1 MGKPPAFQF
10 YASDFDMDTASWTC
24 TQVGIYIRLLMYEWV
39 NGSIPSR
46 VSDLARIARIDVRN
60 MQRLWPAVLAKKF
73 VPLTNTA
80 GTEMLI
86 NPRLERERE
95 KQQNYRKSQEE
106 SGRRGGIITQEKRRN
121 MPSEPSSKPSSENKA
136 LQSSSSN
143 NTIPYSEIVSYLNL
157 KTGKSFKHT
166 TKETQRFIKARF
178 KSGFTVEDFFTV
190 IDNQSGKWL
199 SKPDMIDYLRPET
212 LFGTK
217 FESYLQTKPA
227 EPEVKYEYLGMPG

>member
-1 MGKPPAFQF
+1 MGKPPAFQLYAADF
-10 YASDFDMDTASWTC
+10 YMDTAHWTPEE
-24 TQVGIYIRLLMYEWV
+24 VGVYFRLLMFEWV
-39 NGSIPSR
+39 NKTIPNNTR
-46 VSDLARIARIDVRN
+46 QMARISG
-60 MQRLWPAVLAKKF
+60 LSPKKF
-73 VPLTNTA
+73 TKTYQIVSPKFVKKDDEN
-80 GTEMLI
+80 LI
-86 NPRLERERE
+86 NLKMESIRE
-95 KQQNYRKSQEE
+95 KQDNYRESQAIA
-106 SGRRGGIITQEKRRN
+106 GKKGAKKRWN
-121 MPSEPSSKPSSENKA
+121 IDSNPNGDPIGEPNGETIA